1 MQHEHKPFFR
11 GIIIFSVGNLTLWDI
26 KIESPL
32 PVYIINIFINKLT
45 SFVKIEWMIL
55 NNL

>member
-45 SFVKIEWMIL
+45 SFVKIIWV
-55 NNL
+55 NDT